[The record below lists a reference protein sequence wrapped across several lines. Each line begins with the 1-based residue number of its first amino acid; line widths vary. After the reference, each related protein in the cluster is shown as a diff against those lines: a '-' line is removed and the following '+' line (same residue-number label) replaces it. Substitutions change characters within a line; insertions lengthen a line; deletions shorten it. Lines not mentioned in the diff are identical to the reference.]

1 MWRVTGHD
9 WVVSLL
15 KGSIAE
21 ERVSHAYLFTGPPDV
36 GKGTLALNLAQALNC
51 LGEDKPCNEC
61 EACRKIFAGIH
72 PDVRMVD
79 LHYQALLRDE
89 TPAEQKELRI
99 NTIRSI
105 TQEAGLKPFEGRRK
119 VFIIQDADRM
129 TTKAANS
136 LLKTLEEPPP
146 HVILLLTA
154 SDTRLLLPTIVSRCQ
169 VFVLRLAP
177 AEIIEEEL
185 RLRHGLD
192 AERASLLA
200 RLSGGRIGWAIC
212 AARDDSILKDREDTL
227 RELAVLPKMGRLD
240 RLDYAQRL
248 VRKSDLMRE
257 TLELLLSWW
266 RDLLLIRGGSP
277 ETINNLDSAASLEED
292 AHGYDLRDIV
302 TFVKAIR
309 RTQRELELNVDPRL
323 ALEVLMLDLPAR
335 SN

>member
-21 ERVSHAYLFTGPPDV
+21 ERVSHAYLFTGPPNV
-36 GKGTLALNLAQALNC
+36 GKGTLALNLARALNC

-61 EACRKIFAGIH
+61 EACRKIIAGIH

-119 VFIIQDADRM
+119 VFIIQDAERL

-169 VFVLRLAP
+169 VFVLRLAS
-177 AEIIEEEL
+177 AEVIEEEL
-185 RLRHGLD
+185 QLRHGVD

-200 RLSGGRIGWAIC
+200 RLSGGRIGWAIR

-227 RELAVLPKMGRLD
+227 RELTALPKMGRLD

-248 VRKSDLMRE
+248 VRQSDLMRE

-277 ETINNLDSAASLEED
+277 ETVINSDSTASLEED
-292 AHGYDLRDIV
+292 AHEYDLRDIV
-302 TFVKAIR
+302 TFVQAIR

-323 ALEVLMLDLPAR
+323 ALEVLMLDLPVR

>member
-1 MWRVTGHD
+1 
-9 WVVSLL
+9 
-15 KGSIAE
+15 
-21 ERVSHAYLFTGPPDV
+21 
-36 GKGTLALNLAQALNC
+36 
-51 LGEDKPCNEC
+51 
-61 EACRKIFAGIH
+61 
-72 PDVRMVD
+72 
-79 LHYQALLRDE
+79 
-89 TPAEQKELRI
+89 
-99 NTIRSI
+99 
-105 TQEAGLKPFEGRRK
+105 
-119 VFIIQDADRM
+119 
-129 TTKAANS
+129 
-136 LLKTLEEPPP
+136 
-146 HVILLLTA
+146 
-154 SDTRLLLPTIVSRCQ
+154 
-169 VFVLRLAP
+169 
-177 AEIIEEEL
+177 
-185 RLRHGLD
+185 LD